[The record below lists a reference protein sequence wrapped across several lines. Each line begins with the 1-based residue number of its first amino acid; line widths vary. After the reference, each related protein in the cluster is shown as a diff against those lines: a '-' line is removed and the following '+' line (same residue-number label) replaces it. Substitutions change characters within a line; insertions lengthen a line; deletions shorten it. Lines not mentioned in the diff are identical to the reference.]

1 MKRLSIVLLVLVLLF
16 VIGACGQKEESAVPE
31 ATPEKTETAEE
42 PANEEKEF
50 TLEELAEFNGK
61 DGNKAYIA
69 VDGIVYDVTD
79 VPPWKGG
86 DHNGYE
92 AGKDLTE
99 EIKTKSP
106 HGVGKLEGV
115 PVVGKLT
122 K

>member
-1 MKRLSIVLLVLVLLF
+1 MKRFSIILLALVLIF
-16 VIGACGQKEESAVPE
+16 VIGACGQKEEAAPE
-31 ATPEKTETAEE
+31 ATAEKTETTEE
-42 PANEEKEF
+42 PSKEEKEF
-50 TLEELAEFNGK
+50 TLEELAKFNGK
-61 DGNKAYIA
+61 DGNKAYVA

-115 PVVGKLT
+115 PVVGKLA